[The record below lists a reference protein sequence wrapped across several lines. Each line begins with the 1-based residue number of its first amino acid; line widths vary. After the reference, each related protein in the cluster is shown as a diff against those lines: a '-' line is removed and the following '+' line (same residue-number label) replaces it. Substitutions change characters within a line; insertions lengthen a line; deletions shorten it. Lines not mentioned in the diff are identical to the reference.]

1 VDEAEVKRL
10 AALED
15 RHWWYAARRTLI
27 RKHLDGVRPGRAID
41 VGAAGGGNTRLLR
54 DLGWQAVAL
63 EYSPAGAAIARQRD
77 VEVVRADAHR
87 LPIASNTADLVV
99 AFDII
104 EHLENDDLAVS
115 ELRRITA
122 PGGKLLL
129 AVPADPTLWSEHD
142 VAVGHLRRYTRETL
156 TGVLARAGYRL
167 DDLRSWNVLLRPMA
181 AIHRKR
187 STGSD
192 LAPVPAPLN
201 VALSAVIRVEQ
212 WFPSLSGR
220 RGVSLMATA
229 TRPADHGV

>member
-15 RHWWYAARRTLI
+15 RHWWYAARRKLI
-27 RKHLDGVRPGRAID
+27 HEHLRGVAPGVAVD

-63 EYSPAGAAIARQRD
+63 EYSPGGAAIARQRNVD
-77 VEVVRADAHR
+77 VVRADAHH
-87 LPIASNTADLVV
+87 LPVASERADLVI

-104 EHLENDDLAVS
+104 EHLEDDDLAVA

-122 PGGKLLL
+122 PGGRLLL
-129 AVPADPTLWSEHD
+129 AVPADPSLWSDHD

-156 TGVLARAGYRL
+156 ARVLSGAGFRI
-167 DDLRSWNVLLRPMA
+167 DEMRSWNVLLRPMA

-212 WFPSLSGR
+212 WFPSLGGR
-220 RGVSLMATA
+220 RGVSLMVDA
-229 TRPADHGV
+229 TRPS